1 MKIEERALRKRQDKE
16 FNKSKAE
23 DALKVSFNNFYISI
37 QFGSGK
43 SYVIDAIKNLLKER
57 CRVCSFFG
65 IAAFNVNGKTLH
77 SLLQLPIKGKRNGAL
92 KSVALAKLQNDFQ
105 KIEYLIID
113 EFSVTGQK
121 MFAWI
126 N

>member
-1 MKIEERALRKRQDKE
+1 M
-16 FNKSKAE
+16 
-23 DALKVSFNNFYISI
+23 
-37 QFGSGK
+37 
-43 SYVIDAIKNLLKER
+43 
-57 CRVCSFFG
+57 
-65 IAAFNVNGKTLH
+65 FNVNGKTLH

-121 MFAWI
+121 MVAWI
-126 N
+126 NRRCKEASGRSSLPFGGISIILVGDIAQLPPITDQVIYHNKPKSD